1 MVPGPAELLALGVSL
16 GVLAGWRLYVSVLL
30 TGLALRYGWF
40 ELPAAL
46 TALEVLANP
55 WVLGLSALGALAELF
70 ADKVAWLDSLWD
82 GVHTLI
88 RPLGGALLAWG
99 MVGAQDPVWQ
109 VLAVLLGGGAALVS
123 HGAKSGTRAL
133 VNTSPE
139 PFSNVAVSAAED
151 VATAGLWALLIA
163 SPWIAVAVLLLVLV
177 ACGWIVWKAW
187 GLITRRGRR
196 AAGPAGG

>member
-1 MVPGPAELLALGVSL
+1 
-16 GVLAGWRLYVSVLL
+16 
-30 TGLALRYGWF
+30 
-40 ELPAAL
+40 
-46 TALEVLANP
+46 
-55 WVLGLSALGALAELF
+55 
-70 ADKVAWLDSLWD
+70 
-82 GVHTLI
+82 
-88 RPLGGALLAWG
+88 